1 MRRRYH
7 LHPPGLLYLLLVVV
21 LGIAAA
27 NRPGN
32 LLVWVFAAMLAG
44 VLVSGILSGPTL
56 MRLSAVRLLPRTARA
71 GEPLVV
77 GYAVSQR
84 SRLWPAF
91 ALHVREREAPPGSR
105 AFVAHVG
112 AGETV
117 VAEAVFWPDRRGRM
131 VLPSFRLETSFPFGL
146 IRKSIRFDE
155 RGECLVLPRM
165 VRLRADVL
173 PELAGAGRSGAS
185 SSLRVGPGTDFV
197 GLREYRP
204 GDPMRHVAR
213 PPRPRAARG
222 SRTRPTR
229 SPPPGTSPSVRWRR
243 RPRSRRWPER
253 RLPTGRA
260 RGRSRRG
267 RCAR

>member
-105 AFVAHVG
+105 AFVQHVG

-117 VAEAVFWPDRRGRM
+117 VAEAVFWPERRGRM

-155 RGECLVLPRM
+155 RGSSATE
-165 VRLRADVL
+165 
-173 PELAGAGRSGAS
+173 S
-185 SSLRVGPGTDFV
+185 SSFPEIESGIHAEKMRSLAKDRICTSCVHTFERSSPTIGEKGSNPAPG
-197 GLREYRP
+197 
-204 GDPMRHVAR
+204 A
-213 PPRPRAARG
+213 
-222 SRTRPTR
+222 
-229 SPPPGTSPSVRWRR
+229 
-243 RPRSRRWPER
+243 
-253 RLPTGRA
+253 
-260 RGRSRRG
+260 
-267 RCAR
+267 